1 MYSSKKI
8 VSHFWESFFTLNL
21 GLNLISEPL
30 ATIHSLTI
38 PLLFCFL
45 FDRTLA
51 GMWTTYTSQMT
62 DVTERLKKKK

>member
-45 FDRTLA
+45 FGRTLA
-51 GMWTTYTSQMT
+51 GMWTTYTSQN
-62 DVTERLKKKK
+62 DRCDREIKKKK